1 MCEGSND
8 GVLIVDDHPD
18 QCRALGL
25 LLRQRGYRVHCVQS
39 GPAALDFVASHPTG
53 LVLLDMMMPEMSGL
67 EVLREIRSNRDLD
80 HVRICMYS
88 AVDDPHWREEASRLG
103 AEEYMIKGKF
113 DLEQLFSTIDHYLQP
128 NC

>member
-1 MCEGSND
+1 MYERSSG

-18 QCRALGL
+18 QCRALTL
-25 LLRQRGYRVHCVQS
+25 LLRRRGYRVNSVLS
-39 GPAALDFVASHPTG
+39 GPAALDFVASQPTS

-67 EVLREIRSNRDLD
+67 DVLREIRSNRNLD

-113 DLEQLFSTIDHYLQP
+113 DLEQLFSRIDHYLAP